1 MDVDTAPE
9 PDANH
14 GDEVFESIHQH
25 NSILSQEETLNPS
38 FSEEQDNHET
48 VEFVFSL
55 LSPQVL
61 RFRSREK
68 AFLFFFFFCLP

>member
-48 VEFVFSL
+48 VEFVFHC
-55 LSPQVL
+55 
-61 RFRSREK
+61 FRLKCRGLDRREN
-68 AFLFFFFFCLP
+68 LFSSFFFCLP